1 MTSPVL
7 PTAPVAVAGPLSVH
21 TVDLERGL
29 SSAEA
34 TARWERYGPNVLNE
48 PPRPSALAQL
58 AGQFRNVLVLILAVA
73 AGLALFVGDVKDALV
88 IGVVLLLNAILGFVQ
103 ERRAEHSVDALR
115 AMLAPTA
122 RVRRDG
128 RPVDIDA
135 ADVVPGDVLLIESG
149 DRIAADGRLLRAAG
163 LAVDESALTGESVPA
178 EKAAGLPT
186 NPDDAADG
194 VVVRMNTVV
203 SRGRGEVLVTET
215 GMRTAMGQL
224 AELIQAAPQRPTPLQ
239 RQLASL
245 GRRLA
250 AIAGVAVAA
259 VFALALA
266 RGDGLANASVD
277 AIALA
282 VAAIPEG
289 LPAVVT
295 VTLALGTAQMAKR
308 KAIVKRLSSVET
320 LGSATI
326 VCTDKTGTLTR
337 NAMTARRVWRAG
349 EALDVTGDGYALDG
363 AITGALP
370 AGAELRS
377 AAEAMALCNDAV
389 ITDGQLVGDPT
400 EGALVVLA
408 AKAGVDVGAVRAD
421 RPRLAELPFDSTTK
435 LMATAHAAG
444 QERRLLVKGAPDV
457 VLARCVAVVAET
469 GVTPLTAAYRAELTT
484 AMAAMGDEGLRVIAV
499 ASRLL
504 PAAAPLDEIGDLV
517 GGLAL
522 EALVGIL
529 DPPRAEAV
537 AAIATC
543 AKAGVRVMM
552 ITGDHASTA
561 ASIAGQLGIDGE
573 VVTGAEL
580 DALDDS
586 ALADRLDDVAV
597 VARVSPAHK
606 LRIVEVLQHRGHV
619 VAMTGDGVNDA
630 PALKGA
636 DIGVAMGITGTDVA
650 RDAADVVLA
659 DDDFATI
666 VAAVEQGRSIYD
678 NIVSF
683 VRFQLA
689 TNIGAITTIFVA
701 RLLGLP
707 APFTPLQILWVNLIM
722 DGPPAMALGVDPARP
737 DTMQRPPR
745 DPSAKILDRARL
757 GPLLLTGGVMAAG
770 TLTAFTWGRSIGD
783 AALAATMAFTT
794 FVLFQ
799 FFNALNARVEHSTVF
814 SRHTLRNNR
823 LWAALAGVLVLQVAA
838 IHVGMFQRIFDT
850 VALDARQWAGAT
862 ALASSVLVV
871 EELRK
876 RIAALLRRRA

>member
-73 AGLALFVGDVKDALV
+73 AGLALYVGDVKDALV

-838 IHVGMFQRIFDT
+838 IHVGMFQRVFDT

>member
-1 MTSPVL
+1 VTGPVL
-7 PTAPVAVAGPLSVH
+7 PPAFTSRGRPPTAHSR
-21 TVDLERGL
+21 DLERGL

-34 TARWERYGPNVLNE
+34 TARLERHGPNVLTE
-48 PPRPSALAQL
+48 PARPSALAQL

-73 AGLALFVGDVKDALV
+73 AGLALLVGDVKDAVV
-88 IGVVLLLNAILGFVQ
+88 IGVVLVLNAILGFVQ

-135 ADVVPGDVLLIESG
+135 AEVVPGDVLLVESG
-149 DRIAADGRLLRAAG
+149 DRVAADGRLLRAVG
-163 LAVDESALTGESVPA
+163 LTVDESALTGESVPV
-178 EKAAGLPT
+178 EKAADLPT
-186 NPDDAADG
+186 VRVDDERAL
-194 VVVRMNTVV
+194 VWMNTVV

-224 AELIQAAPQRPTPLQ
+224 AGLIQTAPQRPTPLQ

-250 AIAGVAVAA
+250 AIAGAAVAA
-259 VFALALA
+259 VFALALV
-266 RGDGLANASVD
+266 RGDSLPNATVD

-320 LGSATI
+320 LGSATV

-337 NAMTARRVWRAG
+337 NEMTARRVWRAG
-349 EALDVTGDGYALDG
+349 EDLDVSGDGYSLEG
-363 AITGALP
+363 AVFGAAAP
-370 AGAELRS
+370 DLRS

-389 ITDGQLVGDPT
+389 LTGGQLVGDPT

-408 AKAGVDVGAVRAD
+408 AKAGVHVDDVRAA
-421 RPRLAELPFDSTTK
+421 RSRLAELPFDSTAK
-435 LMATAHAAG
+435 LMATVHAAG
-444 QERRLLVKGAPDV
+444 GVRELLVKGAPDV
-457 VLARCVAVVAET
+457 VLDRCVAVVGGA
-469 GVTPLTAAYRAELTT
+469 GVTPLTATHQAELTA
-484 AMAAMGDEGLRVIAV
+484 AMAAMGDQGLRVIAI
-499 ASRLL
+499 ASRLV
-504 PAAAPLDEIGDLV
+504 PAAAPLEEVGELV
-517 GGLAL
+517 DGLVL

-529 DPPRAEAV
+529 DPPRAEAE

-543 AKAGVRVMM
+543 GRAGVRVMM

-561 ASIAGQLGIDGE
+561 ASIARQLGLDGE
-573 VVTGAEL
+573 VVTGADL
-580 DALDDS
+580 DALDDP
-586 ALADRLDDVAV
+586 ALEDRLDDVAV

-606 LRIVEVLQHRGHV
+606 LRIVEALQRRGHV

-650 RDAADVVLA
+650 KDAADLVLA

-689 TNIGAITTIFVA
+689 TNIGAITAIFVA
-701 RLLGLP
+701 RLIGLP

-722 DGPPAMALGVDPARP
+722 DGPPAMALGVDPARA

-757 GPLLLTGGVMAAG
+757 LPLLLTGGVMAAG
-770 TLTAFTWGRSIGD
+770 TLAAFTWGRSTGG

-799 FFNALNARVEHSTVF
+799 FFNALNARVEHGTVF
-814 SRHTLRNNR
+814 SAHTLRNGR
-823 LWAALAGVLVLQVAA
+823 LWVVLAGVLGLQVAA
-838 IHVGMFQRIFDT
+838 IHLGVFQRIFDT
-850 VALDARQWAGAT
+850 VALDARQWSVAAV
-862 ALASSVLVV
+862 LASSVLVV

-876 RIAALLRRRA
+876 RIFALLRSWA